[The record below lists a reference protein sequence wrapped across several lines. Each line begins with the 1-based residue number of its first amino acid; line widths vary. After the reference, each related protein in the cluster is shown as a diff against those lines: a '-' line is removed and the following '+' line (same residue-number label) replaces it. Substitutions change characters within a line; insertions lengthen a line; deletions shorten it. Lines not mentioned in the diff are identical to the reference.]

1 MFGRGGEEAMALG
14 EAGVPFEF
22 VPGVTS
28 SIAAPAYAGIPV
40 TQRAMA
46 TSFAVVTGH
55 EDPTKACIRY
65 SLGRPCYSSRYTCFV
80 MGVGNLPTIA
90 EKIDAHGR
98 GTQSNTCSP
107 SFGGAQNQ

>member
-1 MFGRGGEEAMALG
+1 MALG

-28 SIAAPAYAGIPV
+28 PIAAPAYAGIPV

-55 EDPTKACIRY
+55 E
-65 SLGRPCYSSRYTCFV
+65 G
-80 MGVGNLPTIA
+80 
-90 EKIDAHGR
+90 
-98 GTQSNTCSP
+98 SN
-107 SFGGAQNQ
+107 

>member
-1 MFGRGGEEAMALG
+1 MALG

-28 SIAAPAYAGIPV
+28 PIAAPAYAGIPV

-55 EDPTKACIRY
+55 EDPTKKY
-65 SLGRPCYSSRYTCFV
+65 LVFTGKV
-80 MGVGNLPTIA
+80 LL
-90 EKIDAHGR
+90 
-98 GTQSNTCSP
+98 Q
-107 SFGGAQNQ
+107 Q